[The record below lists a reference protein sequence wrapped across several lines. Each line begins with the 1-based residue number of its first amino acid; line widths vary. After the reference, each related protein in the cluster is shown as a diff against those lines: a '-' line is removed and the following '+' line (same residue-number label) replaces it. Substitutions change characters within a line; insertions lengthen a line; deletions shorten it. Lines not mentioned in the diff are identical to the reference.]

1 MDNFRQMQTFPGA
14 AGVSVPV
21 LYRYIWGRGMRG
33 RQIFVYLPF
42 VRIYVRMRKK
52 LSLLLTLALCAVCT
66 LRVQAGVP
74 ESETF
79 IERGRSLFDYGR
91 WSDARHEFLR
101 ARDVKGRS
109 AISRRVIP
117 VRSMP
122 TTCGFRWG
130 RSIAPRAI

>member
-79 IERGRSLFDYGR
+79 IDRKS
-91 WSDARHEFLR
+91 
-101 ARDVKGRS
+101 V
-109 AISRRVIP
+109 V
-117 VRSMP
+117 
-122 TTCGFRWG
+122 
-130 RSIAPRAI
+130 